1 MPLKERHQVLAWKDT
16 PVDKQV
22 VTDLIYQAIK
32 RMPSKQCRRRINI
45 TLIDTSIGKRK
56 EILYHTTLPQPIEFG
71 HNNPQILA
79 PWVLALGQRKE
90 AWDKTDV
97 NYEWFLQ
104 EVGVEMGFI
113 TGYISLLAPNI
124 GLGTGFCGCIH
135 DNSRNNNGIGNILGY
150 DPMLF
155 LGIGIEDPDATEFY
169 CYKEKK
175 MQPINHKERLN
186 RDFEPPI
193 EEFFKCI

>member
-1 MPLKERHQVLAWKDT
+1 MTLKERHQVLAWKDT
-16 PVDKQV
+16 PIDKQV

-32 RMPSKQCRRRINI
+32 RMPSKQCRRRVNI

-56 EILYHTTLPQPIEFG
+56 EILYRTTLPQPIELR

-79 PWVLALGQRKE
+79 PWVLAFGAREK

-97 NYEWFLQ
+97 DYTWFLQ
-104 EVGVEMGFI
+104 EVGIEMGFI
-113 TGYISLLAPNI
+113 SGYISLLAPEI

-135 DNSRNNNGIGNILGY
+135 DKFGIGNILGY

-155 LGIGIEDPDATEFY
+155 LGIGIEDADATEFY

-175 MQPINHKERLN
+175 IVPINFKVRSV
-186 RDFEPPI
+186 RPFEPPI